1 MTSAAT
7 VTRSSASS
15 LSFAAT
21 VTAEELD
28 RDPDPILARL
38 REEEPVAWVPALQMW
53 FVTRWDDVQAMED
66 DPETFSAA
74 TEPSFLAR
82 TLGENM
88 LTLDPPACTRLQ
100 KACKPPFLR
109 AGRSGSFAEHELPA
123 MCDRLIESMRADG
136 EADIIAGYAALV
148 SAGSLATVLG
158 LDAYDFREVWDWCE
172 GLCVGVANFE
182 QEPEAF
188 AVGRR
193 AADAVEA
200 AVLAR
205 LDELRERPEA
215 CGLLHILRAEQ
226 NLSAAEIVNNVRLM
240 ISGGINEPRDGIG
253 LVVWTMLSDDGLRE
267 AALGSPAGMR
277 RLVDEVLRRYT
288 PVGTITRTTTRETEL
303 AGARLPEGVLVSGIL
318 RAANLDPA
326 RFRDPERLD
335 PTRTEGGNA
344 AFALGVHRCLG
355 EWLGRQEI
363 RVGAE
368 RLFRNLPSLRLASG
382 EKVELRGF
390 EFRGPKRVR
399 VVWDA

>member
-1 MTSAAT
+1 M
-7 VTRSSASS
+7 
-15 LSFAAT
+15 SFAAT

-38 REEEPVAWVPALQMW
+38 REEEPVAWIPALQMW
-53 FVTRWDDVQAMED
+53 FVTRWDDVQTMED
-66 DPETFSAA
+66 QPEIFSAA

-100 KACKPPFLR
+100 KACKSPFLR
-109 AGRSGSFAEHELPA
+109 AGRSGSFAESELPA
-123 MCDRLIESMRADG
+123 LCDRLIASMRDEG

-158 LDAYDFREVWDWCE
+158 LDAYDFRDVWDWCE

-193 AADAVEA
+193 AAESVEE

-215 CGLLHILRAEQ
+215 CGLLHILRADQ
-226 NLSAAEIVNNVRLM
+226 NLTAAEIVNNVRLM

-253 LVVWTMLSDDGLRE
+253 LVVWTMLADDGLRE
-267 AALGSPAGMR
+267 RALGSPVAMR

-303 AGARLPEGVLVSGIL
+303 AGVRLPEGVLVSGIL

-335 PTRTEGGNA
+335 PTRIEGGNA

-368 RLFRNLPSLRLASG
+368 SLFRNLPGLRLHPD
-382 EKVELRGF
+382 EQVTLRGF
-390 EFRGPKRVR
+390 EFRGPKSVR